1 MLVLTFAVAIVVS
14 FLGYIPPGNVNLTAM
29 QISINKNIKQA
40 VIFVTTFSILEAFFT
55 YILMRFAAWFAEKK
69 DVLQLLNWILIVVFV
84 VLGILTWNKG
94 EQNIPREKEFKKGAS
109 IRTGI
114 LLGIFNPIQ
123 IPFWAI
129 AGTYLIAHNWITT
142 KGLGLHIFA
151 LGSGI
156 GAFTCLYLYAH
167 FAKKIQEK
175 FSLSSKLIN
184 HGIALVFFCLAIIS
198 LIRELST
205 K

>member
-1 MLVLTFAVAIVVS
+1 MLVLTFVVAIVVS
-14 FLGYIPPGNVNLTAM
+14 FFGYIPPGNVNLTAM

-40 VIFVTTFSILEAFFT
+40 LTFIATFSIFEAFFT

-69 DVLQLLNWILIVVFV
+69 DVLQLLNWVLIAVFV
-84 VLGILTWNKG
+84 ILGILTWNKG
-94 EQNIPREKEFKKGAS
+94 TKNPPKEKEYKKGAS

-129 AGTYLIAHNWITT
+129 AGTYLIGNNWITT
-142 KGLGLHIFA
+142 KGLGLEFFA

-156 GAFTCLYLYAH
+156 GAFTCLYLYAY
-167 FAKKIQEK
+167 FSKVIKEK
-175 FSLSSKLIN
+175 FSLSSKIIN
-184 HGIALVFFCLAIIS
+184 HSIASVFFLLAIIS
-198 LIRELST
+198 LIRELTS